1 MRLGLLV
8 IAGITA
14 IGFSQEFEVA
24 TVRQNK
30 TAPEQIVNPGDGQG
44 LSLKGGQLT
53 MRNQTL
59 RYLLGFAYHPGNQRF
74 RNDLIVG
81 APAWVNSDR
90 FDVVAKA
97 SVDSPV
103 RGCFFSNFCY
113 PDKSV
118 AVMLRKLLEEEFK
131 ITAHQEQRPTSVYSL
146 VVAKGGAK
154 IQKSFAAG
162 ERNCK
167 RIQGGSQDSD
177 AKGLLNIEAGF
188 VCRNLSMADFADF
201 LPEMASAYLDRMVV
215 DSTGLEG
222 TYDFKFTWVGAALI
236 DQGGLTL
243 FDALQKQLGLK
254 LEEKKL
260 PVAVTVIDRIEKLA
274 EN

>member
-1 MRLGLLV
+1 MKCRLFVLV
-8 IAGITA
+8 GCAAIALG
-14 IGFSQEFEVA
+14 QEFEVA

-44 LSLKGGQLT
+44 VSLKGGQLT

-59 RYLLGFAYHPGNQRF
+59 RYLLGFAYYPGNQRF

-81 APAWVNSDR
+81 DPPWVNSDR

-97 SVDSPV
+97 SVDTPA
-103 RGCFFSNFCY
+103 RACFFSNFCY
-113 PDKSV
+113 PDKSL
-118 AVMLRKLLEEEFK
+118 AVMLRKLLESEFK
-131 ITAHQEQRPTSVYSL
+131 IQAHQEQRPTSVYSL

-154 IQKSFAAG
+154 IQKSAAAG
-162 ERNCK
+162 DRNCK
-167 RIQGGSQDSD
+167 RIQGGSTDPQ
-177 AKGLLNIEAGF
+177 AKGLLAIEAGF
-188 VCRNLSMADFADF
+188 VCVNLAMADFADF
-201 LPEMASAYLDRMVV
+201 LPEMAPAYIDRVV
-215 DSTGLEG
+215 VNSTGLDE
-222 TYDFKFTWVGAALI
+222 TYDLKFTWVGAALI

-260 PVAVTVIDRIEKLA
+260 PITVTVIDHIEKLRD
-274 EN
+274 

>member
-1 MRLGLLV
+1 MKRGLLML
-8 IAGITA
+8 ACFAA
-14 IGFSQEFEVA
+14 IGFAQEFEVA

-44 LSLKGGQLT
+44 VSLKGGTLT

-74 RNDLIVG
+74 RNALIVG
-81 APAWVNSDR
+81 TPAWVDSDR

-97 SVDSPV
+97 SVDTPA

-113 PDKSV
+113 PDKSL
-118 AVMLRKLLEEEFK
+118 AVMLRKLLEREFK
-131 ITAHQEQRPTSVYSL
+131 MTAHREQRPTSVYSL

-154 IQKSFAAG
+154 IQKSAEAG

-167 RIQGGSQDSD
+167 RIQGGSNDPA

-188 VCRNLSMADFADF
+188 VCTNLSMSDFADF
-201 LPEMASAYLDRMVV
+201 LPEMAAAYLDRPVV
-215 DSTGLEG
+215 NSTGLQG
-222 TYDFKFTWVGAALI
+222 TYDFKFTWVGAALL
-236 DQGGLTL
+236 DQGGLTV
-243 FDALQKQLGLK
+243 FDALEKQLGLK

-260 PVAVTVIDRIEKLA
+260 PVTVTVIDHIEKLA
-274 EN
+274 D